1 MGVSMLCGMI
11 VGAIIF
17 CAGAF
22 VGAVMVGVGA
32 NIEKVKITK
41 NHAAEK

>member
-1 MGVSMLCGMI
+1 MLYGMI

-22 VGAVMVGVGA
+22 AGAVMVEVGA
-32 NIEKVKITK
+32 NIEKGKK
-41 NHAAEK
+41 SR

>member
-1 MGVSMLCGMI
+1 MLYGMI

-17 CAGAF
+17 CAGTF

-32 NIEKVKITK
+32 NIEKGKK
-41 NHAAEK
+41 SR

>member
-1 MGVSMLCGMI
+1 MI

-32 NIEKVKITK
+32 NIEKGKLNQ

>member
-1 MGVSMLCGMI
+1 MLYGMI

-22 VGAVMVGVGA
+22 VGAL
-32 NIEKVKITK
+32 KVSGRKGFVYSAITTDR
-41 NHAAEK
+41 